1 MVQSLTFSMNDTS
14 ILAARAGIDVDFLN
28 KINQT
33 VSDIRQL
40 RASHPKVNRVVVHL
54 TSPDGEVFEITVN

>member
-14 ILAARAGIDVDFLN
+14 ILVARAGIDADFLN

-33 VSDIRQL
+33 VIDVRQL
-40 RASHPKVNRVVVHL
+40 HPNVNRVVANL

>member
-1 MVQSLTFSMNDTS
+1 MVQRLTFAFNDTS
-14 ILAARAGIDVDFLN
+14 ILAAGAGIDVDFLN

-33 VSDIRQL
+33 VIDIRQL
-40 RASHPKVNRVVVHL
+40 RASHPKVNRVAARL